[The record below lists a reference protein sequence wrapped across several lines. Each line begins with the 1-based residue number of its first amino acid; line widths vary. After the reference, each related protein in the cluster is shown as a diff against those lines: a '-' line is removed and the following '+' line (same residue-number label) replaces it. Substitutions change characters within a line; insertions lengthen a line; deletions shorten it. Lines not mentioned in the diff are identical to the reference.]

1 MYVWQNGQSLVGCQH
16 FVWSKLSQ
24 TFSISNMLTCTSH
37 TALDIF
43 CLIVVTLL
51 PARCKHIF
59 CHSSFRFIL
68 TLYWWQPITQS
79 ECQTQGTFLISDPTP
94 NLDSSQDYML
104 MDHCDEVAKTKQ
116 MFGLQM
122 CITECGQCT
131 FIWSSQTTSHLLWL
145 DLILMDV
152 MNLLKTENSRKF

>member
-1 MYVWQNGQSLVGCQH
+1 MNCKKMFVTTNESTNLQVNLNPGLRDKIYRTLFFMHVWQNGQSLVGCHH

-37 TALDIF
+37 TALDMF

-59 CHSSFRFIL
+59 CHSSLRFIL

-79 ECQTQGTFLISDPTP
+79 ECQTQGTFLISDTP
-94 NLDSSQDYML
+94 PPHPQPW
-104 MDHCDEVAKTKQ
+104 
-116 MFGLQM
+116 F
-122 CITECGQCT
+122 
-131 FIWSSQTTSHLLWL
+131 F
-145 DLILMDV
+145 
-152 MNLLKTENSRKF
+152 SRLHVNGSLRRGCKN